1 MRVKWNTKWR
11 EASCV
16 RVVLSVKV
24 VVTTSFP
31 LYGLRPTSGHIYL
44 PFRFIYTTHDSP
56 FSLPSHRTPS
66 TTSRPTTARVVCPAP
81 GPFTF
86 RFLYAGWA
94 APPHSGQCSKGRRR
108 EKQRKLKEGED
119 RVARRAGPGESEI
132 LKRHKGRPHA
142 LKGNNSFTTEAD
154 STWSDVWK
162 FVCLLATRPIDF
174 FSNRFFSFFTLLFP
188 RSFFRASLIRITF
201 ILSNSR
207 TTYIGVRTDGP
218 AC

>member
-1 MRVKWNTKWR
+1 MSVSCCPSRWWLPPRSHSTGYGLPLVIYTFLFVSSTPHTTRPSPFPPTAHPRPPPTHHGTRCMSGSGSLYFQVFVCGVSSPAAQWPVLEREKTR
-11 EASCV
+11 EAEKAERGRGSC
-16 RVVLSVKV
+16 
-24 VVTTSFP
+24 
-31 LYGLRPTSGHIYL
+31 GQASG
-44 PFRFIYTTHDSP
+44 
-56 FSLPSHRTPS
+56 
-66 TTSRPTTARVVCPAP
+66 SR
-81 GPFTF
+81 
-86 RFLYAGWA
+86 
-94 APPHSGQCSKGRRR
+94 
-108 EKQRKLKEGED
+108 
-119 RVARRAGPGESEI
+119 GESEI

-174 FSNRFFSFFTLLFP
+174 FSNRFFSFFTLLFL

>member
-1 MRVKWNTKWR
+1 MEYEMKGGFLCPCRVVRQGGGYHLVPTLRATAYLWSYIPSFSFHLHHTWLALLPSLPPHTLDHLSTHHGTRCMSGSGSLYFQVFVCGVSSPAAQWPVLEREKTR
-11 EASCV
+11 EAEKAERGRGSC
-16 RVVLSVKV
+16 
-24 VVTTSFP
+24 
-31 LYGLRPTSGHIYL
+31 GQASG
-44 PFRFIYTTHDSP
+44 
-56 FSLPSHRTPS
+56 
-66 TTSRPTTARVVCPAP
+66 SR
-81 GPFTF
+81 
-86 RFLYAGWA
+86 
-94 APPHSGQCSKGRRR
+94 
-108 EKQRKLKEGED
+108 
-119 RVARRAGPGESEI
+119 GESEI